1 MTVLHSGIGNLA
13 AYLAAHVLLYAS
25 RARDW
30 YNAARDGRAGIQVE
44 FEKVT
49 DMNEIMSY
57 DVLSTPALSLN
68 GKVVSAGKIPA
79 RSTIVKWMQ
88 GAG

>member
-1 MTVLHSGIGNLA
+1 MLNVKILGKGCANCKKLEE
-13 AYLAAHVLLYAS
+13 V
-25 RARDW
+25 AR
-30 YNAARDGRAGIQVE
+30 NAAASAGIQAE

-57 DVLSTPALSLN
+57 DVLSTPALVLN

-79 RSTIVKWMQ
+79 QSTIVKWMQ